1 MAAGGNR
8 HGIESGVTMVAQGF
22 RDAALYHM
30 SAKDT
35 LHDVGITGITT
46 FSTGIAFD
54 ILSRH
59 WSGSSGGRLKSQAAA
74 KLPKVQERVPGELP
88 IRHIYLM
95 MKILLWKKCMMNR
108 GNHVKNMR
116 ITLVK

>member
-1 MAAGGNR
+1 
-8 HGIESGVTMVAQGF
+8 
-22 RDAALYHM
+22 M

-88 IRHIYLM
+88 EGHRIRRRMHTRVVVRQYRIQIMIIYIKVVSIMPEKIKLCLENM
-95 MKILLWKKCMMNR
+95 MAEVLQAI
-108 GNHVKNMR
+108 
-116 ITLVK
+116 